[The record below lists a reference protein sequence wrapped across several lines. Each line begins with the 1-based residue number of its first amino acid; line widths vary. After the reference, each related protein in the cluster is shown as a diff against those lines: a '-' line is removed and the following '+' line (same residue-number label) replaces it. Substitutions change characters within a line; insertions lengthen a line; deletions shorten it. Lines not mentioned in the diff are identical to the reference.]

1 MASDVPWKK
10 LHPASV
16 LVNLVPRTWSLL
28 RNLWPL
34 LLAMLYGGRTSEGIA
49 NLVTVLLFFGG
60 ALGWTALHAFT
71 LRYRVSEGRL
81 EIRSGVLNRQ
91 ARVIPCDRVQNVE
104 RVQNVFHRL
113 SRLVEVRIE
122 TASGQ
127 EVEGMLSAITVTDAD
142 ALISALNDARN
153 ETPAPAQERAE
164 LLVKSTIVDLVWYG
178 ASDLRIGLLAFVAAA
193 GLEFLP
199 QLTVLV
205 PSWTD
210 AQVGGLV
217 GIAGAIALV
226 TGTWLAGIGATLLR
240 YYGFELRRTRRAL
253 VAEQGLLTRRRS
265 ELRLAKIQLVTWF
278 EPILA
283 RTFGFGS
290 LAIETAAGREEGSG
304 TQRSEAVVPLVERD
318 RVGSLCAAATPL
330 GGVEPATV
338 ELLPPHP
345 AARLQASIR
354 AAARATVLAVGLGW
368 LFWPWGLVLF
378 LIVPLAVALARLDF
392 ARQGWLVT
400 DTLVISRRGVITR
413 TTWFLARSKLQSATV
428 FQGPLM
434 RRRGLGVLTVRVAG
448 SRVQLP
454 VLALADALRLQQDL
468 VAPLGATGR

>member
-1 MASDVPWKK
+1 MSEVPWKR

-28 RNLWPL
+28 RSLWPL
-34 LLAMLYGGRTSEGIA
+34 LLAMLYGGRTDEGIA
-49 NLVTVLLFFGG
+49 NLATVAVFFAG

-71 LRYRVSEGRL
+71 LRYRVADGRL

-91 ARVIPCDRVQNVE
+91 ARVIPADRVQNVE

-113 SRLVEVRIE
+113 SGLVEVGIE

-127 EVEGMLSAITVTDAD
+127 EVEGMLSAITVADAD
-142 ALISALNDARN
+142 ALIAELGAARGD
-153 ETPAPAQERAE
+153 TPAPATDRGE
-164 LLVKSTIVDLVWYG
+164 LLVRSSFVDLLWFG
-178 ASDLRIGLLAFVAAA
+178 ASDLRIGLLAFVLAA

-199 QLTVLV
+199 QLTLLA
-205 PSWTD
+205 PTWS
-210 AQVGGLV
+210 AARFGGLV
-217 GIAGAIALV
+217 GLALV
-226 TGTWLAGIGATLLR
+226 VALMSGTWLAGVGATLLR
-240 YYGFELRRTRRAL
+240 YHGFELRRTGRSL
-253 VAEQGLLTRRRS
+253 VAQQGMFTRRRA
-265 ELRLAKIQLVTWF
+265 ELRLGKIQLVTWF

-283 RTFGFGS
+283 RAFGFGS

-318 RVGSLCAAATPL
+318 RVAALCSVATPL
-330 GGVEPATV
+330 GGIDPATV
-338 ELLPPHP
+338 VLRAPHP
-345 AARLQASIR
+345 AAMLQATVR
-354 AAARATVLAVGLGW
+354 AAVRAAFLAVGLSW

-378 LIVPLAVALARLDF
+378 ALVPFAAILARLDF

-400 DTLVISRRGVITR
+400 DTLVISRRGVVTR

-428 FQGPLM
+428 VQGPMM
-434 RRRGLGVLTVRVAG
+434 RWRGLGVLTVRVAG

-454 VLALADALRLQQDL
+454 VLGLADALDLQRQL
-468 VAPLGATGR
+468 VAPLRSRES